1 MNVVQSSIL
10 IIATTTDIL
19 QEIVHIWQQKIHLKD
34 SNHVKNHVNEIKNVK
49 KELRNFHIT
58 INDKQKQVSTFTAEN
73 QILKALMEVYYSN
86 DREEVNGY

>member
-19 QEIVHIWQQKIHLKD
+19 QEIVHIWQQKIHPKD

-49 KELRNFHIT
+49 KELFHIT

-73 QILKALMEVYYSN
+73 QILKALMEVYYAN